1 MNVGVFAA
9 EQLKSCPP
17 AVLRPQ
23 AILSGRGGT
32 LEERYVALTL
42 VTRGQHT
49 TGKVVT
55 KDVPLGFTSFAT
67 TLGAAVGACARS
79 EIYIIIN
86 LTPLLDGAE
95 RQRARIAGGYIPRLL
110 VFVCSFLS
118 ISFHS
123 RQNASKC
130 HSSQLRPADGAL
142 IRLFG
147 LTPKV
152 DSKLLIRAHD
162 VPV

>member
-9 EQLKSCPP
+9 EQLKNCPP

-55 KDVPLGFTSFAT
+55 KGLLQQPLVQR
-67 TLGAAVGACARS
+67 LVRARS

-86 LTPLLDGAE
+86 LTPLLDSAE

-130 HSSQLRPADGAL
+130 RSSQLRPADGAL

-147 LTPKV
+147 RTPKV